1 MNMSMVR
8 ANPKKY
14 ELEARASA
22 EHRAIQPERPSLA
35 RCACDEEA
43 ASHNFDKTWLQ
54 SSPLMR
60 DRSVQRDL
68 HRKSIEIGRAQHTGL
83 WHAPCL
89 WPCGSDNNDNAQTEE
104 TEIGSRT

>member
-14 ELEARASA
+14 ELEATASA

-43 ASHNFDKTWLQ
+43 ASHNFDKTWLR

-60 DRSVQRDL
+60 DRIAQRAL
-68 HRKSIEIGRAQHTGL
+68 HRKASAIGRAQHPAL
-83 WHAPCL
+83 WRAPRLCTFDTA
-89 WPCGSDNNDNAQTEE
+89 DN
-104 TEIGSRT
+104 SKRRTDKNQ